1 MIRLKVKE
9 VAEQKGISQARLSRI
24 ADVDIKVVRKIYRYP
39 TESVTT
45 SVLDRLARALNVD
58 ITQIVESIP
67 DEPQKEEDQAH

>member
-9 VAEQKGISQARLSRI
+9 IAEQKGLSQARLSRI

-45 SVLDRLARALNVD
+45 SVLDRLAQALEVD
-58 ITQIVESIP
+58 ITQLVESIP
-67 DEPQKEEDQAH
+67 D

>member
-9 VAEQKGISQARLSRI
+9 IAEQKGLSQARLSRI

-45 SVLDRLARALNVD
+45 AVLDRLAQALEVD
-58 ITQIVESIP
+58 ITQLVESIP
-67 DEPQKEEDQAH
+67 D